1 MAENFQ
7 FKLVTPTGVAFDQ
20 AVESVTAAGPLGEFG
35 VLAAHINFITS
46 LKPGVL
52 TIKVG
57 DNLYRHFVVS
67 GGLAEVKDG
76 VLTVLATEAQ
86 SSETLERTVAALEVD
101 AAEER
106 LKHMSFYELE
116 YTDAEH
122 ALQLARARARAAELN
137 HATRG

>member
-20 AVESVTAAGPLGEFG
+20 EVESVTAWGPLGEFG
-35 VLAAHINFITS
+35 VLARHINFITS

-52 TIKVG
+52 TIKVR
-57 DNLYRHFVVS
+57 DNAYRHFVVS
-67 GGLAEVKDG
+67 GGLAEVKDSMM
-76 VLTVLATEAQ
+76 TVLATEAQ
-86 SSETLERTVAALEVD
+86 SSETLERAGAALEVD